1 MNYYT
6 EKVIIIVLVETV
18 WIDNGDRA
26 CHSEL
31 GSESHDEF
39 SETRDAET
47 SSA

>member
-1 MNYYT
+1 MTYYA
-6 EKVIIIVLVETV
+6 EKIRIIVVRKTDRL
-18 WIDNGDRA
+18 DNGDRA
-26 CHSEL
+26 YHSEL

>member
-1 MNYYT
+1 M
-6 EKVIIIVLVETV
+6 IVVGETDCL
-18 WIDNGDRA
+18 DNGDRA